1 MVLGKAKADKEG
13 TSFLGTRL
21 LGRARA
27 EKWFWVLGSW
37 SWEKKKQETSFLE
50 ARLRGK
56 AKAEEMD
63 LGSGPLVLGKEKAG
77 NEFSRS

>member
-27 EKWFWVLGSW
+27 EKQELKRRFWVLGSW

-56 AKAEEMD
+56 AKAEEKD
-63 LGSGPLVLGKEKAG
+63 
-77 NEFSRS
+77 RSFLLFPRT

>member
-1 MVLGKAKADKEG
+1 KKKQE
-13 TSFLGTRL
+13 TSFLEARL
-21 LGRARA
+21 RGRARA

-56 AKAEEMD
+56 AKAEEKD
-63 LGSGPLVLGKEKAG
+63 
-77 NEFSRS
+77 RSFLLFPRT